1 MTIFLFADEITFEQV
16 DKIFNNNNNN
26 NMKVVLM

>member
-26 NMKVVLM
+26 KMKVVLM